1 MGETGRRHMC
11 MGRAAVYQVSG
22 KDIIMSVVYFRTDGN
37 EEIATGHIM
46 RCLSIARA
54 CASLSMGVRFLVS
67 DENSVSILKERF
79 AFPDE
84 FPAICLHSDY
94 QAPEKE
100 LPALKKVLKE
110 APDADV
116 KLFVDS
122 YFVTETYLAELQ
134 KYCPTAYL
142 DDLLAFDYPVDF
154 IVNYDMEEEPAC
166 YRKAAHRLT
175 GAAYTPLREQFQNV
189 SYEARPKVRDIFLSA
204 GGTDACNIIGALFQR
219 IYDITVSNTADSA
232 DKSGAPTDDSTA
244 FLQNLHYHVITSRLN
259 SHFQELEQLALCYPT
274 IHIHTNVQDMAALM
288 KQCDLGISA
297 GGTTLYELCAVGV
310 PSVSVVT
317 ADNQRH
323 AVETFSDKK
332 IILCAGDACVS
343 LEKTVDGLIAF
354 LNRHKDSYSERKESS
369 QRMRTFIDGRG
380 AFRIASAL
388 KNFETPTG
396 G

>member
-1 MGETGRRHMC
+1 MC

-122 YFVTETYLAELQ
+122 YFVTEAYLAALQ

-189 SYEARPKVRDIFLSA
+189 SYEVRPKVRDIFLSA
-204 GGTDACNIIGALFQR
+204 GGTDACIIMLSQAVLIR
-219 IYDITVSNTADSA
+219 IFRNWNSLRY
-232 DKSGAPTDDSTA
+232 
-244 FLQNLHYHVITSRLN
+244 VIPQS
-259 SHFQELEQLALCYPT
+259 
-274 IHIHTNVQDMAALM
+274 
-288 KQCDLGISA
+288 
-297 GGTTLYELCAVGV
+297 
-310 PSVSVVT
+310 
-317 ADNQRH
+317 
-323 AVETFSDKK
+323 
-332 IILCAGDACVS
+332 
-343 LEKTVDGLIAF
+343 
-354 LNRHKDSYSERKESS
+354 
-369 QRMRTFIDGRG
+369 TFIQTY
-380 AFRIASAL
+380 RIWPL
-388 KNFETPTG
+388 L
-396 G
+396 